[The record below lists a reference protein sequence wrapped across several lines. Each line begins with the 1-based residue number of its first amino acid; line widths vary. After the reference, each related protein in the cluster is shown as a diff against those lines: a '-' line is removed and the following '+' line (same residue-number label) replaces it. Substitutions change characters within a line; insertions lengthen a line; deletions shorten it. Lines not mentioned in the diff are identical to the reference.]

1 MVGAPAA
8 DIRRRSM
15 EMPRAERLYV
25 VVDGAEEPS
34 VSGEASEY
42 NVSVYADRDGARH
55 EARLA
60 GKEVI
65 TLTPDEFKAK
75 LEGAWAGVTHVVY
88 FPASNVGVQVSSDR
102 FIEVY

>member
-1 MVGAPAA
+1 
-8 DIRRRSM
+8 M

-34 VSGEASEY
+34 VSGEADEY
-42 NVSVYADRDGARH
+42 NVSVCADRDGARH

-60 GKEVI
+60 GKEGM
-65 TLTPDEFKAK
+65 TLTPDELKAK
-75 LEGAWAGVTHVVY
+75 LEGAWADVTHVDY
-88 FPASNVGVQVSSDR
+88 FPASNVGVQLSTDR

>member
-1 MVGAPAA
+1 M
-8 DIRRRSM
+8 
-15 EMPRAERLYV
+15 
-25 VVDGAEEPS
+25 DGAEELS

-55 EARLA
+55 EARLV

-65 TLTPDEFKAK
+65 TLTPDELKAK
-75 LEGAWAGVTHVVY
+75 LEGAWADITHVVY

>member
-1 MVGAPAA
+1 
-8 DIRRRSM
+8 M

-25 VVDGAEEPS
+25 VVDGTEEPS
-34 VSGEASEY
+34 VWAEADEY

-60 GKEVI
+60 GKEAM
-65 TLTPDEFKAK
+65 TLTPDELKAK
-75 LEGAWAGVTHVVY
+75 LEGAWADVTHVVY
-88 FPASNVGVQVSSDR
+88 YPASNVGLQVSTDR